1 MAKHLRQQDAERN
14 SDKGRKDG
22 KRLVFLVD
30 FGLMTDLG
38 LSATAQPVA
47 AAEGGNAATGTHD
60 FSKNI

>member
-38 LSATAQPVA
+38 LYEFLPQYIGLHHCQSCFL
-47 AAEGGNAATGTHD
+47 HR
-60 FSKNI
+60 